1 MTLHFFAQVI
11 FLAGACSDARSCFL
25 LNMKKGR
32 ASLLAPTVNIN
43 TSAPMNGLL
52 EYENIAILSFRIT

>member
-1 MTLHFFAQVI
+1 MPAP
-11 FLAGACSDARSCFL
+11 AFL

-32 ASLLAPTVNIN
+32 ASLLVPTVNIN
-43 TSAPMNGLL
+43 TSVPMNGLL

>member
-1 MTLHFFAQVI
+1 MPAP
-11 FLAGACSDARSCFL
+11 AFL

-43 TSAPMNGLL
+43 TSVPMNSLL
-52 EYENIAILSFRIT
+52 EYENITILTMLPYLSFRIT